1 MKGEETENKKV
12 GCTVNLMV
20 RGHELFLLTGT
31 ARVSLAWVWKL
42 PSKQDRLLTSYMYF
56 ILLQNFYKSEINK
69 EEMYIRY
76 IHKLCDMHLQAEN
89 YTGEWVGKAR
99 AGSFHLFINT
109 ENNSRV
115 TLLRAQQCWSS
126 KVSLPL
132 SPLVMEKQVK
142 LLSLPTCAPWPSSAV
157 CGSSTHLHSCP
168 CRRDSRVT
176 SKLCCT
182 RFRKLA

>member
-42 PSKQDRLLTSYMYF
+42 FSKQETLTLCMF
-56 ILLQNFYKSEINK
+56 CILLQNFYKSEINK

-89 YTGEWVGKAR
+89 YTGESGKGELCVFIR
-99 AGSFHLFINT
+99 KTWGQHRTTPGSF
-109 ENNSRV
+109 
-115 TLLRAQQCWSS
+115 
-126 KVSLPL
+126 LPDL
-132 SPLVMEKQVK
+132 SNIPRFPFTSVLSFYSFSDRKQVK
-142 LLSLPTCAPWPSSAV
+142 LLSFPSCAPW
-157 CGSSTHLHSCP
+157 
-168 CRRDSRVT
+168 
-176 SKLCCT
+176 CC
-182 RFRKLA
+182 LLSLLLLVSL